1 LTKSPIKS
9 KTRLK
14 NSKNTKTVTGGLGLT
29 DLEEIRRRKML
40 EMQQRAQQ
48 QAAEAEK
55 EEQLRRQFE
64 IQKRQLLMKI
74 LTPEARGRLANLRLT
89 RPEFVEQ
96 IELQLIQLA
105 QAGQIRSKITD
116 KQLKELL
123 RRVSGKKRDIR
134 IVRR

>member
-1 LTKSPIKS
+1 
-9 KTRLK
+9 
-14 NSKNTKTVTGGLGLT
+14 LT

-40 EMQQRAQQ
+40 ELQQRAQQ
-48 QAAEAEK
+48 QAVEAEK
-55 EEQLRRQFE
+55 EEQLRQQFE

-74 LTPEARGRLANLRLT
+74 LTPEARSRLANLRLT

-116 KQLKELL
+116 EQLKELL
-123 RRVSGKKRDIR
+123 RRVSGKKRDIK

>member
-1 LTKSPIKS
+1 
-9 KTRLK
+9 
-14 NSKNTKTVTGGLGLT
+14 
-29 DLEEIRRRKML
+29 ML

-74 LTPEARGRLANLRLT
+74 LTPKARSRLANLRLT

-96 IELQLIQLA
+96 IELQLIQLT

-123 RRVSGKKRDIR
+123 RRVTSKKRDIR

>member
-1 LTKSPIKS
+1 M
-9 KTRLK
+9 
-14 NSKNTKTVTGGLGLT
+14 T

-40 EMQQRAQQ
+40 ELQQRAQQ
-48 QAAEAEK
+48 QAAEAQK
-55 EEQLRRQFE
+55 EEQLRQQFE

-74 LTPEARGRLANLRLT
+74 LTPEARSRLANLRLT

-116 KQLKELL
+116 EQLKELL
-123 RRVSGKKRDIR
+123 RRVSGKKRDIK